1 MRKLTGCTPLLLGI
15 ALLLTPSVA
24 PARRT
29 EGTATADAVRRPSLC
44 RVPAHH
50 TVLVYTSRLVVWLV
64 VRNPPPFGD
73 ELTETYFACAPPH
86 GRTRVVATAGS
97 FAQCAS
103 SVTFKTAGS
112 LLLTREFGGCSVGWS
127 ETLIL
132 HDLRHERTTE
142 IIAYSGENF
151 GSTQVPSSL
160 QPLGAPFGLK
170 RCWATTT
177 RPRARRSAAT
187 TWPS

>member
-1 MRKLTGCTPLLLGI
+1 
-15 ALLLTPSVA
+15 
-24 PARRT
+24 
-29 EGTATADAVRRPSLC
+29 
-44 RVPAHH
+44 
-50 TVLVYTSRLVVWLV
+50 VWLV

-127 ETLIL
+127 ETLIR

-151 GSTQVPSSL
+151 GSTKCPARSSRSEHRS
-160 QPLGAPFGLK
+160 GL
-170 RCWATTT
+170 
-177 RPRARRSAAT
+177 SAAGPPPRGHELADQRLPPGLLT
-187 TWPS
+187 GAAVIAVGLLLALALLRPSNPRPAL